1 MLLIA
6 ASLLSVVSAQNLS
19 SRVEAVIERAPGTV
33 SLFAKNLETGRT
45 FGVRPDERVRTAST
59 IKLPIMAA
67 LFGTP
72 ADAPYAARVQALERA
87 GVALWDVLATC
98 ERSGSLDAAI
108 RRDSEVVNDI
118 AGLLARC
125 PAIRVVAFNGA
136 AAEAAF
142 RRHCLDLRANSALRF
157 IRLPS
162 TSPAHAALSREA
174 KCSAWR
180 AALIG
185 R

>member
-1 MLLIA
+1 MRA
-6 ASLLSVVSAQNLS
+6 
-19 SRVEAVIERAPGTV
+19 IE
-33 SLFAKNLETGRT
+33 
-45 FGVRPDERVRTAST
+45 VRWNKLMTKTAST
-59 IKLPIMAA
+59 DRVHSFPPIASPGATRLVLGSMPGVASLRAGQYYAHPHNAFWPIMAA